1 MEEVLKVKAYK
12 INRKTK
18 ETIQIRMFHIFRSRR
33 YHFDQFESR
42 VFAIFRHTCDN
53 ADICWKGR

>member
-18 ETIQIRMFHIFRSRR
+18 ETIQIRMFHIFGSRR

-53 ADICWKGR
+53 ADIC